1 MSYHPRIET
10 ADLTSF
16 ITTRCR
22 NSELWFVNNR
32 PLENAIL
39 GYVGKFAARYDI
51 KLYAFAIEGNHTH
64 CVADFPGLNRA
75 AFMRDLNSC
84 IARSVRRLVPKF
96 PGGPLWGRR
105 YSVELMPAPE
115 DVEEYFFY
123 TVLQPVK
130 DGLVQQLSDY
140 PGYNCFRD
148 AIWGMKRKFTVV
160 DWARYNS
167 AKRYNKS
174 IRFDDYVRHITLKY
188 ERLPGYEKLSQAA
201 YAKMMMRKLEERRQ
215 KIVADRLKVGLS
227 FMGRNRLLTIEPGS
241 LPVSTKTS
249 SRYSHRPRILAVDHK
264 RRAEYRD
271 WYFSTLQQY
280 IDASRRYRQ
289 GDRKVRFPA
298 GTFLPLLFGG
308 SDTPASAETR
318 HPSNKFQNGP

>member
-1 MSYHPRIET
+1 
-10 ADLTSF
+10 
-16 ITTRCR
+16 
-22 NSELWFVNNR
+22 
-32 PLENAIL
+32 
-39 GYVGKFAARYDI
+39 
-51 KLYAFAIEGNHTH
+51 
-64 CVADFPGLNRA
+64 
-75 AFMRDLNSC
+75 
-84 IARSVRRLVPKF
+84 
-96 PGGPLWGRR
+96 
-105 YSVELMPAPE
+105 
-115 DVEEYFFY
+115 
-123 TVLQPVK
+123 
-130 DGLVQQLSDY
+130 
-140 PGYNCFRD
+140 
-148 AIWGMKRKFTVV
+148 V

-227 FMGRNRLLTIEPGS
+227 FMGRNRLLTIQPGS

-308 SDTPASAETR
+308 SDTPALADTR